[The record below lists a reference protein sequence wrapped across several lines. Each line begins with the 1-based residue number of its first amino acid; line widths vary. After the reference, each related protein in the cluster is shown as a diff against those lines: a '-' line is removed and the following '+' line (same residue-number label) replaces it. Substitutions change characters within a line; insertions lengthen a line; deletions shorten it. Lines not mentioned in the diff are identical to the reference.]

1 MGNLSVVAVV
11 ARRGTTESWKRISG
25 LGREVLNWT
34 GQQAVV
40 AVMTKVEVE
49 VEVEAVEVAAT
60 GGVRAAYGLVDRCW
74 PGLVTTIRN

>member
-1 MGNLSVVAVV
+1 
-11 ARRGTTESWKRISG
+11 
-25 LGREVLNWT
+25 
-34 GQQAVV
+34 
-40 AVMTKVEVE
+40 MTKVEVE